1 MVEADVVDL
10 VRRVRTRVEGR
21 GDYPREITQG
31 ISEEIGER
39 PDRPVAGRDRNFSYC
54 MTKRRVN
61 NRKLFLC
68 VK

>member
-1 MVEADVVDL
+1 MVDL

-39 PDRPVAGRDRNFSYC
+39 PDRPVAGRAIEIFLIE
-54 MTKRRVN
+54 KRRVN

>member
-1 MVEADVVDL
+1 VVDL

-39 PDRPVAGRDRNFSYC
+39 PDRPVAGPPIDPIEKIFLLRKGAC
-54 MTKRRVN
+54 N

>member
-39 PDRPVAGRDRNFSYC
+39 PDRPVAGPPIDPIEIFLIG
-54 MTKRRVN
+54 KRP
-61 NRKLFLC
+61 
-68 VK
+68 

>member
-39 PDRPVAGRDRNFSYC
+39 PDRPVAGPPIDHRNFSY
-54 MTKRRVN
+54 
-61 NRKLFLC
+61 
-68 VK
+68 